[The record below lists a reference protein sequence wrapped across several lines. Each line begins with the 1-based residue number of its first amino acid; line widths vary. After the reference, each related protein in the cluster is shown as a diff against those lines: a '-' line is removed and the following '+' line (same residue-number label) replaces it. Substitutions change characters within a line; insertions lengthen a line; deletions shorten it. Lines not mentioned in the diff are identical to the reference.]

1 MSVSAMRGFFRLD
14 DMPEDAVRLLQL
26 LHSLA
31 LVSYPIEV
39 WRQPLPVDIGS
50 ARMDRLREPQP

>member
-1 MSVSAMRGFFRLD
+1 
-14 DMPEDAVRLLQL
+14 MPEDTVRLLQL

-39 WRQPLPVDIGS
+39 WRQPFPVDIGS
-50 ARMDRLREPQP
+50 ARMDRIREPRP